1 MNCKDALGILEKHRY
16 RDCPKWLAYVDD
28 HLGQYVIGFEASGK
42 STGSFSVFE
51 ATAIA
56 KELQATQTSNG
67 SDHKFVRSDEDLPQ
81 LEWRKAIDGRVR
93 SMLKRL
99 AELENVQAIHGSKI
113 DESEGLADRLDDL
126 ESTEDRTRAELAD
139 QAYRIKAWGACV
151 SDALKKIVAQDERI
165 AKLEAKLDEFEAT
178 ETVDEVV
185 ERAEAIES
193 RLDRLE
199 SASFAHSCLE
209 SKVRV
214 MDDATTEAFA
224 NTIDTET
231 FLTLEKKVDLL
242 AKRFNHCYVA

>member
-1 MNCKDALGILEKHRY
+1 MNCKDALEILEKHRY
-16 RDCPKWLAYVDD
+16 RDCPRWLAYVDD

-51 ATAIA
+51 AIAVA
-56 KELQATQTSNG
+56 KELQATKTSNG
-67 SDHKFVRSDEDLPQ
+67 SHHKFVKNSEDLPP
-81 LEWRKAIDGRVR
+81 LEWRKAIDGWVQ

-99 AELENVQAIHGSKI
+99 TGLENVQAIHGSKI
-113 DESEGLADRLDDL
+113 DESEELADRLDDL
-126 ESTEDRTRAELAD
+126 ESTETRMRAELAD
-139 QAYRIKAWGACV
+139 QAYRIKAWGECV

-165 AKLEAKLDEFEAT
+165 AK
-178 ETVDEVV
+178 
-185 ERAEAIES
+185 
-193 RLDRLE
+193 
-199 SASFAHSCLE
+199 LE

-242 AKRFNHCYVA
+242 AKRINHCYVAATL